1 MQTSASHFFPSRHYN
16 SRFTLTRYAALRSR
30 KRSGHVSNVARGA
43 VYLCSAAEEAARY
56 EEMVL
61 FVRVLSGYEQ
71 EFTVD
76 ECCIQEVAGLKR
88 AALRRLSELGNRYQ
102 PQDDNQRA
110 LLQGMKRGIM
120 KELVDLCDEAIDA
133 IENRLLPRSVLTESI
148 TFYHKMTGD
157 YLRYLAEFSA
167 PDSPERTTLA
177 ARARIA
183 YDAASSASSNLS
195 PTNPVRL
202 GLALNIS
209 VFEFEIIGNIDK
221 AFVTAQRA
229 LSEGTVEEALDEML
243 PEHEKDATLIVQ
255 LLRDNLR
262 MWSPKVLSSHEPVDV
277 ESDEESIELETKPL
291 VQEINAINA
300 PRLLSVESSPI
311 AA

>member
-1 MQTSASHFFPSRHYN
+1 MSPMSREELSTS
-16 SRFTLTRYAALRSR
+16 
-30 KRSGHVSNVARGA
+30 
-43 VYLCSAAEEAARY
+43 ARY

-76 ECCIQEVAGLKR
+76 ERNLFSVAYKEVAGLKR

-102 PQDDNQRA
+102 PQDDNQH
-110 LLQGMKRGIM
+110 
-120 KELVDLCDEAIDA
+120 A

-291 VQEINAINA
+291 VQQINAINA